1 MKSYVFKSKYTINKS
16 IKKAVKHA
24 TGKEMA
30 QKLHAVGGTNLHEAV
45 KRELSLHLSL
55 KV

>member
-30 QKLHAVGGTNLHEAV
+30 QKLHEAV